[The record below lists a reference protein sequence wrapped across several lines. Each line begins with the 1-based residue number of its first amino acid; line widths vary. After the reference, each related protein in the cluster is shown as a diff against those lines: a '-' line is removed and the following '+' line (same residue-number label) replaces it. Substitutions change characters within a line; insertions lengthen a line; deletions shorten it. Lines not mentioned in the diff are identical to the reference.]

1 MPGNEISIAFIKS
14 EQLNRRMVGE
24 QWPIGIPRYQF
35 RLQSSLT
42 VEVEIVFWGV
52 FLLGAA
58 GLVSLT
64 AIRVPFAKRS
74 GSSFRQKEKCVFR
87 VFIFAYFFQFCFAVS
102 VCN

>member
-1 MPGNEISIAFIKS
+1 M
-14 EQLNRRMVGE
+14 
-24 QWPIGIPRYQF
+24 
-35 RLQSSLT
+35 
-42 VEVEIVFWGV
+42 
-52 FLLGAA
+52 
-58 GLVSLT
+58 SLT